1 MLCLDFENKTRRHI
15 IVIFALKVLNSCQR
29 YKKSVLVFTKVNKSV
44 DNNKCLYI
52 VCISYTCTNMSN
64 INKNKDIDGN
74 KAEETRSSA
83 VDQILDVDANIRQ
96 IERNTTKDNE
106 KMDSNLDNTH
116 NFQHGKIKI
125 SN

>member
-1 MLCLDFENKTRRHI
+1 
-15 IVIFALKVLNSCQR
+15 
-29 YKKSVLVFTKVNKSV
+29 
-44 DNNKCLYI
+44 
-52 VCISYTCTNMSN
+52 MSN